1 MVMHMQSYLRNE
13 MEKVKNRWLIAASAV
28 GVHIS
33 IGSVYAY
40 SVWILP
46 LNKMHGWMKT
56 DIALAFSIAILLL
69 GFSAAF
75 LGPRVEAMGPRKS
88 GRLAACFYAA
98 GAFGSA
104 AAVYI
109 GSLPLFILFYGVVGG
124 IGLGTG
130 YITPVST
137 LVKWFPDK
145 RGLATGIAIM
155 GFGFGA
161 MVFGPIIAALC
172 EFFGPYK
179 AFTTLGVVYFLL
191 IFSSALYLAPPPE
204 GWKPKGSAQT
214 DGKKERQKAPKK
226 DLAYMTVQEARRTKR
241 FYYMWIMMFIN
252 ISCGIALISV
262 ASPMAQQ
269 VTGMSVLEA
278 ASLVG
283 LMGLFNGLGRI
294 GWSSLSDYL
303 GRPQTFIAFF
313 VIEIGAFMLLTKVST
328 PLAFQCLL
336 LLIMTCYGGG
346 FATLPAFLGD
356 MFGTRQLGT
365 IHGYELTAWGIAG
378 MVGPTIVS
386 RMLEATGNYT
396 YTLYLFTGFFVI
408 ALVVSLLMAQN
419 VFSLRK
425 ALMLKSEQQDGNPGL
440 NVVSHVNEA

>member
-1 MVMHMQSYLRNE
+1 

-214 DGKKERQKAPKK
+214 DGNKERQKAQKK
-226 DLAYMTVQEARRTKR
+226 GSRLHD
-241 FYYMWIMMFIN
+241 
-252 ISCGIALISV
+252 
-262 ASPMAQQ
+262 
-269 VTGMSVLEA
+269 
-278 ASLVG
+278 
-283 LMGLFNGLGRI
+283 
-294 GWSSLSDYL
+294 
-303 GRPQTFIAFF
+303 
-313 VIEIGAFMLLTKVST
+313 GAGSATHKT
-328 PLAFQCLL
+328 LL
-336 LLIMTCYGGG
+336 LHVDHDVHQHILRHRPDIRRLSHGAAGHGNERAGSRLPGGAHG
-346 FATLPAFLGD
+346 ALQRPGPHRMVEPFRLSRQAANLHRFL
-356 MFGTRQLGT
+356 R
-365 IHGYELTAWGIAG
+365 H
-378 MVGPTIVS
+378 
-386 RMLEATGNYT
+386 
-396 YTLYLFTGFFVI
+396 
-408 ALVVSLLMAQN
+408 
-419 VFSLRK
+419 
-425 ALMLKSEQQDGNPGL
+425 
-440 NVVSHVNEA
+440 